1 MEEVKHI
8 LDILAQAQQ
17 ALKQQNA
24 LALKDISNQTVHCS
38 SCFQDPGTTTMA
50 VVIYAL
56 SKLVERQETLQMK
69 RWPEATKKIQSYFA
83 LAQQAVQAEKE
94 TQFESY
100 MQRIRTTLT
109 SLSVNLKPYM
119 QDLLQKASINKA
131 SKIYEHGISLGKTA
145 QLLGISQWELSD
157 YATQK
162 DDPYQATINTRTRA
176 ETALEFFA

>member
-1 MEEVKHI
+1 MKEGKHI
-8 LDILAQAQQ
+8 AEILAQAQQ

-24 LALKDISNQTVHCS
+24 PALKEISNQTVHCS

-56 SKLVERQETLQMK
+56 SKIIERQETLQIK
-69 RWPEATKKIQSYFA
+69 RWPEASKKIQSYLA
-83 LAQQAVQAEKE
+83 LAQQAVQADKE
-94 TQFESY
+94 TQFEAY

-119 QDLLQKASINKA
+119 QDLLQKASVNKA
-131 SKIYEHGISLGKTA
+131 GKIYEHGISLGKTA
-145 QLLGISQWELSD
+145 QLLGISAWELSD
-157 YATQK
+157 YVSQK
-162 DDPYQATINTRTRA
+162 DDPYHATISPRTRA